1 MWWILATVLLLWG
14 VSWLGRRFL
23 PENDER
29 DDGAPDDF
37 DDENDP
43 DEEDDATTRALEA
56 EPHEVE
62 ARHLGDE
69 LDLHGVP
76 PRDVGDLVDAF
87 VDDACARGL
96 RRIRIIH
103 GKGIGALRQQ
113 VRARLQR
120 HPNVLRFG
128 DAPPPSAWGATVAE
142 LQPSA
147 GDVAGEPATD

>member
-1 MWWILATVLLLWG
+1 MWWILAALLLLWG

-23 PENDER
+23 PDDDER
-29 DDGAPDDF
+29 HDAAPDAPDD
-37 DDENDP
+37 DGDETP
-43 DEEDDATTRALEA
+43 PALEH
-56 EPHEVE
+56 ETHEVE
-62 ARHLGDE
+62 VRHVGDA

-96 RRIRIIH
+96 RRVRIIH
-103 GKGIGALRQQ
+103 GKGIGALRAQ

-120 HPNVLRFG
+120 HPNVVRFG

-142 LQPSA
+142 LQPSP